1 MKSILKKTIFVMT
14 AVSIVGAISLTSFA
28 ASFKVWQTG
37 SPYGNNPDDDYPFS
51 GSRTSIYATC
61 TSATHNSTVT
71 IKVPGATTWTLGAG
85 QSHTFNRSA
94 TSGGITCNVSLNP
107 DTSGAETV
115 TGNIY

>member
-28 ASFKVWQTG
+28 SSFKVWQTG

-71 IKVPGATTWTLGAG
+71 ITVPGATTWTLGAG